1 MEFPAKYLNVFTER
15 KMSNRKMKK
24 PLINELQQLG
34 LTHLEREREREKQTS
49 AEAGV

>member
-34 LTHLEREREREKQTS
+34 LTHLEREREKQTS